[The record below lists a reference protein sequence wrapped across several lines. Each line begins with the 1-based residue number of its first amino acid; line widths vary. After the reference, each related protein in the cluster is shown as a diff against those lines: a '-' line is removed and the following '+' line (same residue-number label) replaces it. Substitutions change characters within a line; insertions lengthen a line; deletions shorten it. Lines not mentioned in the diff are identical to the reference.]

1 MANAKLYVGASLDAP
16 GGAPKGPW
24 HYDPDDLTT
33 HGLIVGMTGSGKTG
47 LALVLLEEL
56 LLQRIPLVILDPKGD
71 LANLCLQFPGFEA
84 TAFAPWVSAAEARRR
99 GCEPVQ
105 LAAETAA
112 SWRDGLAKWTVAP
125 ARLNQL
131 RELAAFRVF
140 TPGSSAGEPLN
151 VLSMLQP
158 DRGDLADPERR
169 ADRVSG
175 AASALLGLV
184 GIEADPIQS
193 PEHILL
199 ANILEFFWSQG
210 HEVTME
216 SLLGAIQSPPVT
228 KLGIFPVDE
237 LYPPAQR
244 RKLAMTL
251 NGIVAAPSFALWRQ
265 GSPLAMD
272 ALLAERGGRVPCNIF
287 YLAHL
292 SDAER
297 MFVVAAVLNEMVA
310 WMRRQQ
316 GSDALRALLYFD
328 EIAGYAPP
336 YPRNPAA
343 KGPLMTLLK
352 QARAFGVGVLLAT
365 QNPVDV
371 DYKGLT
377 NMGTWFIGR
386 LQAEGDKAR
395 LLDGL
400 ELAGGG
406 PNRADT
412 DAAMS
417 ALQKRQFL
425 VKNVHEEELAFITTR
440 WAMSY
445 LAGPMSLANV
455 AALYTTGVL
464 QKPSAAGPVPAL
476 AAAAAPPAADATPA
490 VAGPPAP
497 APSAPAGLG
506 GDLPAEPQ
514 VFPSWPRVYL
524 APGSAHYEEL
534 KSLFPKVAVP
544 QALPFRYAPYVLA
557 RVKAVFDE
565 ERHHFF
571 AEQEFYRA
579 AGPLDAAATPVWENL
594 SAVWAGAPLSV
605 PPAAGARFAP
615 VAATWLDRKAEAALT
630 DTVLEDVWREEA
642 IELQR
647 HAALKLV
654 SQPGESRDAFVAR
667 CRAAADDEVD
677 AKVRTL
683 ETRYKQKLN
692 TLGDRLQRA
701 RIELAHKE
709 QAHAARR
716 NEELVNAGESIL
728 GMFLGSRSRRAF
740 SGAMSK
746 RRMTA
751 ASAQSV
757 ETKSQLVK
765 DLEADVAAMEK
776 ELAEQIARLEQEANR
791 RVEEIE
797 TLPVRLEKTDI
808 QVLGFTLL
816 WIPVRS

>member
-47 LALVLLEEL
+47 LALILLEEL

-99 GCEPVQ
+99 GCEPAQ

-112 SWRDGLAKWTVAP
+112 SWRDGLAKWTVGP
-125 ARLNQL
+125 ERLAQL
-131 RELAAFRVF
+131 REQAAFRVF

-175 AASALLGLV
+175 AAAALLGLV

-210 HEVTME
+210 HEVTLE

-251 NGIVAAPSFALWRQ
+251 NGIVAAPSLALWRQ

-272 ALLAERGGRVPCNIF
+272 ALLAERGGRAPCNIF

-343 KGPLMTLLK
+343 KGPLLTLLK

-406 PNRADT
+406 SGRAET

-425 VKNVHEEELAFITTR
+425 VKNVHEAALAFITTR

-445 LAGPMSLANV
+445 LAGPMSLVNV
-455 AALYTTGVL
+455 ASLYTTGVL
-464 QKPSAAGPVPAL
+464 QKPSATEAAPPP
-476 AAAAAPPAADATPA
+476 AAAAGPAAS
-490 VAGPPAP
+490 AGPSAP
-497 APSAPAGLG
+497 APSAPAALD

-514 VFPSWPRVYL
+514 VFSNWPRVYL
-524 APGSAHYEEL
+524 APGSAHYEEM

-544 QALPFRYAPYVLA
+544 EARPFRYAPYVLA
-557 RVKAVFDE
+557 RVKAGFDE

-571 AEQEFYRA
+571 AEHEFYRA
-579 AGPLDAAATPVWENL
+579 AGPLDAAVTPVWENL

-605 PPAAGARFAP
+605 PPAAGALFAP
-615 VAATWLDRKAEAALT
+615 VAASWQDRKAEAALT
-630 DTVLEDVWREEA
+630 NTVLEDVWREES
-642 IELQR
+642 IELHR

-654 SQPGESRDAFVAR
+654 AQPGESRDAFVAR
-667 CRAAADDEVD
+667 CRAAADDEAD
-677 AKVRTL
+677 AEVRAL
-683 ETRYKQKLN
+683 KNRYQKKLN

-716 NEELVNAGESIL
+716 NEELISAGESIL

-740 SGAMSK
+740 SGAMTK
-746 RRMTA
+746 RRMTS

-757 ETKSQLVK
+757 EAKSQLVK
-765 DLEADVAAMEK
+765 DLEADVAVMEK

-816 WIPVRS
+816 WVPVRL